1 MRKLK
6 TTVILQNTIHPQDVK
21 KLDGVEHSYM
31 IGSDVAVIGFDD
43 GSERY
48 YTNYRIIITK
58 KEL

>member
-6 TTVILQNTIHPQDVK
+6 SSVILQNTIHPEDVK

-31 IGSDVAVIGFDD
+31 IGPDVAVIGFDD

-58 KEL
+58 TEL